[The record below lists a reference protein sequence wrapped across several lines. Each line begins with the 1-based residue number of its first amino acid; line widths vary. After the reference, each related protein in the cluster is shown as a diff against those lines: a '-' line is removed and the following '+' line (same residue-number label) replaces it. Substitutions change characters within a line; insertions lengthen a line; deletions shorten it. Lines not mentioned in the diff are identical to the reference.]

1 MTGRSLA
8 AQLGLAVAPL
18 LLMAPSLAAQSNAYT
33 LRGERVAVYNVAG
46 DLRVEPG
53 SGRDVEVRVTLRGRD
68 ANRLRVETG
77 SVRGLP
83 TLRVVYPDDDIIY
96 DGGESG
102 RSRRSSM
109 ETRIRDDWTW
119 GNDSGRDGWLRDG
132 RRIRVRSSGRG
143 VEAWADIVVRVPE
156 GQSADS
162 YLLVGSLSA
171 SGVRG
176 NLRLDAGAARVTA
189 DRVTGVLHVDAGS
202 GSVALRDIRGS
213 QLTVD
218 VGSGSINAED
228 VRMDRC
234 TFDTG
239 SGRVSGSNVACDVLN
254 TDTGSG
260 TVRFAS
266 LSSND
271 VTIDTGSGG
280 VSLDLTRSARTV
292 RIESGSGG
300 VSLIMPDGVNATVD
314 IETGSGGIT
323 TDFPIRT
330 NRVERRS
337 LHGSIGDGSGR
348 IMIETGSGSVRLQRR
363 S

>member
-1 MTGRSLA
+1 MTGRRLA
-8 AQLGLAVAPL
+8 AHLGLAVAPL
-18 LLMAPSLAAQSNAYT
+18 LLMAPSLAAQSNDYT

-53 SGRDVEVRVTLRGRD
+53 TGRDVEIRVSLRGRD
-68 ANRLRVETG
+68 ASRLRVETG
-77 SVRGLP
+77 TVRGLP
-83 TLRVVYPDDDIIY
+83 TLRVIYPDDDIIY

-102 RSRRSSM
+102 SSRRSSM
-109 ETRIRDDWTW
+109 ETRIRDDGTW
-119 GNDSGRDGWLRDG
+119 GNNNGRDGWLRDG

-171 SGVRG
+171 NGVRG

-202 GSVALRDIRGS
+202 GSVLLRDIRGS
-213 QLTVD
+213 QLVVD
-218 VGSGSINAED
+218 VGSGSITAED
-228 VRMDRC
+228 LRVDRC

-239 SGRVSGSNVACDVLN
+239 SGRVSGSNVACEVMN
-254 TDTGSG
+254 ADTGSG
-260 TVRFAS
+260 TVRFAA

-271 VTIDTGSGG
+271 ITVDTGSGG
-280 VSLDLTRSARTV
+280 VSLDLTRAARNLRV
-292 RIESGSGG
+292 ESGSGG
-300 VSLIMPDGVNATVD
+300 VTLIMPDGANATVD

-330 NRVERRS
+330 NRVERRA

-348 IMIETGSGSVRLQRR
+348 IMIDTGSGSIRLQRR

>member
-1 MTGRSLA
+1 MTGRRFA
-8 AQLGLAVAPL
+8 AHRGLVLAPL
-18 LLMAPSLAAQSNAYT
+18 LLLAPSLAAQTNTYS
-33 LRGERVAVYNVAG
+33 LRGERVAIYNVAG

-53 SGRDVEVRVTLRGRD
+53 AGREVEVRVTLRGRD
-68 ANRLRVETG
+68 ARELRVETG
-77 SVRGLP
+77 TVRGLP

-96 DGGESG
+96 DGGENG
-102 RSRRSSM
+102 RSGRSSM

-119 GNDSGRDGWLRDG
+119 GNDGGRDGWLRSG

-189 DRVTGVLHVDAGS
+189 DRITGVLHVDAGS

-213 QLTVD
+213 ELTVD
-218 VGSGSINAED
+218 VGSGSINVED
-228 VRMDRC
+228 VRVDRC

-239 SGRVSGSNVACDVLN
+239 SGRVSGSNMACDVLSA
-254 TDTGSG
+254 DTGSG

-266 LSSND
+266 LSCND
-271 VTIDTGSGG
+271 VTVDTGSGG
-280 VSLDLTRSARTV
+280 VSLDLTRPARTV

-300 VSLIMPDGVNATVD
+300 VSLIMPDGLNATVD
-314 IETGSGGIT
+314 IETGSGRIT

-337 LHGSIGDGSGR
+337 LHGSIGNGSGR
-348 IMIETGSGSVRLQRR
+348 ISIETGSGSVRLQRR

>member
-18 LLMAPSLAAQSNAYT
+18 LLMAPSLAAQSNSYT
-33 LRGERVAVYNVAG
+33 LRGERVAVFNVAG

-77 SVRGLP
+77 TVRGLP

-96 DGGESG
+96 DGGDSG
-102 RSRRSSM
+102 SSRRSSM
-109 ETRIRDDWTW
+109 ETRIRDDGTW
-119 GNDSGRDGWLRDG
+119 GNDGGRDGWLREG
-132 RRIRVRSSGRG
+132 RRIRVRASGRG

-156 GQSADS
+156 GQSVDS

-189 DRVTGVLHVDAGS
+189 DRVSGVLYVDTGS

-218 VGSGSINAED
+218 VGSGSINVED

-239 SGRVSGSNVACDVLN
+239 SGRVSGSNVACGVLN

-260 TVRFAS
+260 AVRFAS

-280 VSLDLTRSARTV
+280 VSLDLTRSARSV

-300 VSLIMPDGVNATVD
+300 VSLIMPDGINATVD

-348 IMIETGSGSVRLQRR
+348 ITIETGSGSVRLQRR